1 MTKRTLINDLPW
13 QEIQSFYDIGMSWR
27 DLREKFRISFKT
39 LQKAKRLKLFVSR
52 DGSTAALIM
61 HERKPRVYP
70 EVRRKRSAF
79 TNYRADCAF
88 KFNLSDYPDEF
99 NFSLIEQHGWYKA
112 SNRGNNLTGISR
124 DHIVSVRHGFDNNID
139 SSLISHPANCQIIP
153 HRKNQSKN
161 KKSIIT
167 LIELEERIKKFNKQ
181 HLEMLD
187 GVEPS

>member
-1 MTKRTLINDLPW
+1 MFFVLGVK
-13 QEIQSFYDIGMSWR
+13 
-27 DLREKFRISFKT
+27 SFKT

-139 SSLISHPANCQIIP
+139 SSLISHPANCQLLQQGI
-153 HRKNQSKN
+153 NASKGKKCGLTFEELLVSISDWNN
-161 KKSIIT
+161 KYSIV
-167 LIELEERIKKFNKQ
+167 
-181 HLEMLD
+181 D
-187 GVEPS
+187 